1 MIKRLSRK
9 TLRTLAPVLLPRLP
23 GSSLRWGPPRRV
35 SPTVQRWS
43 SPSLSDCQ
51 LTLRHLIPPIQF
63 QNTPA
68 TYIQQTLPR
77 NLLAPATIDLDSQ
90 FVAEIKGG
98 RVVGQEPTI
107 ITPDDTVILDLSMFF
122 APYHHDIFFSPK
134 LPPVVSLQ
142 DPVLVLAGLPGSN
155 YGHWLHQMLPRLHLA
170 QMAGWQPSDF
180 AMVIVNPTRNNF
192 AEETLIAA
200 GFKPSQL
207 VQSGPNLHVEAAPLV
222 VPSIPGAGNPPEWIS
237 DFLRKTYTSPDVK
250 PHKRIYASRANALWR
265 KITNEEELLPVLE
278 EYGFE
283 VVFPER
289 LSFRETVQL
298 FQAAEVVC
306 GLHGANLSN
315 ICFCKPGSTLIEI
328 YHPQHP
334 EIYFWTTATGA
345 RLNYAFLLGEGP
357 VRDYPDLSPGSIGN
371 HSDTRVDPD
380 KLRHTFAA
388 AGLDRKRG

>member
-1 MIKRLSRK
+1 MIKRSSRII
-9 TLRTLAPVLLPRLP
+9 LRTLAPVLLPRVP

-43 SPSLSDCQ
+43 SLLSDCR
-51 LTLRHLIPPIQF
+51 LSLHNLIPALQF

-68 TYIQQTLPR
+68 THIQQTLPR
-77 NLLAPATIDLDSQ
+77 NLLTPATINLDSQ

-98 RVVGQEPTI
+98 RVVGEEPTI

-122 APYHHDIFFSPK
+122 TPYHHDIFFSPR

-170 QMAGWQPSDF
+170 QMAGWEPSDF
-180 AMVIVNPTRNNF
+180 GMVIVNPTRNNF
-192 AEETLIAA
+192 AEETLMAA
-200 GFKPSQL
+200 GFQASQL
-207 VQSGPNLHVEAAPLV
+207 VKSGPNLHVEAPTLV
-222 VPSIPGAGNPPEWIS
+222 VPSIPSAGNPPEWIS
-237 DFLRKTYTSPDVK
+237 DFLRQTYTTPDVQ
-250 PHKRIYASRANALWR
+250 PLKRIYASRANALWR
-265 KITNEEELLPVLE
+265 KITNEEDLLPVLD

-283 VVFPER
+283 VVFPEQ

-315 ICFCKPGSTLIEI
+315 ICFCNPGATLIEI

-371 HSDTRVDPD
+371 HSDTSVDPE
-380 KLRHTFAA
+380 KLRITFATV
-388 AGLDRKRG
+388 GLDRKR